1 MLTPM
6 QALLVQVEGRVL
18 RFDVPKLIRIGRFIE
33 ADVVLSAGS
42 VSRQHAEI
50 RAVDDGWVL
59 VDAGSQYGTFV
70 DGARITE
77 RRITGEITVQCGPE
91 STSTL
96 VITPEQQASPDIV
109 GPSAPPAAVP
119 PVPPPYVPA
128 TPQAPQTTPLSPPP
142 GMSGHGPTPE
152 YAASGADER
161 TRVVAPG
168 VPPGHQ
174 GYPMSGPDLLIVADG
189 REYRYRHPADIRIG
203 RQAEC
208 DIVITDPSCS
218 RMHGQV
224 SAVPGGWVF
233 RNLSREGSFV
243 EGRRIEHQVFKERLV
258 LRLGH
263 PVAGP
268 EVSLVPILTSQ
279 EEQRRFARKRR
290 RKVLVRIGA
299 IIAALLLVAGSI
311 TTAVLLSRDD
321 DDGPTTNV
329 ENDDPTLAELT
340 DDELDGA
347 KAATVL
353 LLAEAPGPDGDTV
366 QFSGS
371 GSILSADGLILTNAH
386 VAQPTAEG
394 LAEYY
399 GDDGIG
405 DPDYLLVALVNGMD
419 DTPAEASYRARP
431 VEVDGHRDVAVV
443 QIYAD
448 ADGATIDTETL
459 DLPTMPIGDS
469 DAVSSGDDVTV
480 LGFPGISESA
490 RLSVTKGV
498 ISTFIDREDLGP
510 RSEIDTDA
518 RIAPGN
524 SGGAAIDNDA
534 RIIGI
539 PSALFAPDGSPVV
552 SGRIRPI
559 NFVMDIIEDAE
570 QQSEPSGSAS

>member
-1 MLTPM
+1 M

-18 RFDVPKLIRIGRFIE
+18 RFDVPRLIRIGRFIE

-59 VDAGSQYGTFV
+59 VDAGSQYGTFI
-70 DGARITE
+70 DGERITE

-109 GPSAPPAAVP
+109 GPSAPPAAA
-119 PVPPPYVPA
+119 PPPYVPE
-128 TPQAPQTTPLSPPP
+128 TPLAPQTTPLAPPP
-142 GMSGHGPTPE
+142 DMSGRGPIPE
-152 YAASGADER
+152 PATAGAYEH

-168 VPPGHQ
+168 VPPGPQ
-174 GYPMSGPDLLIVADG
+174 GYTRSGPDLLIVADG
-189 REYRYRHPADIRIG
+189 REFRYRHPADLRLG
-203 RQAEC
+203 RQPEC
-208 DIVITDPSCS
+208 DIVIADPSCS

-233 RNLSREGSFV
+233 RNLSQEGSFV
-243 EGRRIEHQVFKERLV
+243 EGRRIEHQVFDERLV

-268 EVSLVPILTSQ
+268 EVSLVPILSS
-279 EEQRRFARKRR
+279 EEEVRRFARKRR
-290 RKVLVRIGA
+290 RKVLVRAGA
-299 IIAALLLVAGSI
+299 LIAALVLVAGSI

-321 DDGPTTNV
+321 DDGPTPRV
-329 ENDDPTLAELT
+329 DDDPTIAVLT
-340 DDELDGA
+340 QDELDGA

-353 LLAEAPGPDGDTV
+353 LLAEAPGPDGETV
-366 QFSGS
+366 QFTGS
-371 GSILSADGLILTNAH
+371 GSILTADGLILTNAH

-394 LAEYY
+394 LEEYY

-448 ADGATIDTETL
+448 ADGATIDTESL

-469 DAVSSGDDVTV
+469 DAVQSGDDVTV

-559 NFVMDIIEDAE
+559 NFVMDIIEAAE
-570 QQSEPSGSAS
+570 EQSEPSGSAS

>member
-70 DGARITE
+70 DGVRITE

-96 VITPEQQASPDIV
+96 IITPEQQASPELV

-119 PVPPPYVPA
+119 PPYVPA
-128 TPQAPQTTPLSPPP
+128 TPLRPQTTPFGPPP
-142 GMSGHGPTPE
+142 GTIPSAM
-152 YAASGADER
+152 SGADEHTR
-161 TRVVAPG
+161 TVAPG
-168 VPPGHQ
+168 APPGHQ
-174 GYPMSGPDLLIVADG
+174 GYPISGPDLLVVADG

-203 RQAEC
+203 RQAGC
-208 DIVITDPSCS
+208 DIVIADPSCS
-218 RMHGQV
+218 RMHGHV
-224 SAVPGGWVF
+224 SAVQGGWAF
-233 RNLSREGSFV
+233 RNLSQEGSFV
-243 EGRRIEHQVFKERLV
+243 EGRRIEHRVFRERLV

-268 EVSLVPILTSQ
+268 EVTLVPILTSQ

-290 RKVLVRIGA
+290 RKVLVRAGA
-299 IIAALLLVAGSI
+299 ILAALVLVAGSI
-311 TTAVLLSRDD
+311 ATAVLLSRDD
-321 DDGPTTNV
+321 DDGPAPRV
-329 ENDDPTLAELT
+329 DDPPTLADLT
-340 DDELDGA
+340 PEELDGA

-353 LLAEAPGPDGDTV
+353 LLGEASGPDGDTV
-366 QFSGS
+366 QYAGS
-371 GSILSADGLILTNAH
+371 GSILTADGLILTNAH

-448 ADGATIDTETL
+448 ADGATIDTESL

-559 NFVMDIIEDAE
+559 NFVKDIIEDAE
-570 QQSEPSGSAS
+570 DAADAEEQSEPSGGAS